1 MIGLEQV
8 SFGYGEK
15 QETLSHVSATVARG
29 ECVLLCGA
37 SGCGKTTVTKLIN
50 GLIPAFTPGCRLEG
64 RVMVNRLAPRETPM
78 YELAQRVGS
87 VFQNPKSQFFNLDTD
102 SELAFGLENEGRP
115 PEEIRKL
122 DVDVLIGTDGRA
134 EFLDKMAAAAAEK
147 LRWEHV
153 EDAGLPRAFEQ
164 LPSGGLAERT
174 RALLKVEDGCNN
186 FCTYCIIPYA
196 RGRVRSMP
204 LQAAVEQAKGLA
216 AEGYREIVINGI
228 EISSWG
234 WEWKDGSCLRQL
246 LAALCAAVPA
256 VRIRL
261 GSLEPR
267 TIDED
272 FCKTLCVY
280 PNLCPQF
287 HLSLQSGS
295 DTVLQRMHRRYDTAR
310 YLESVRLL
318 RQYFPGCAVTT
329 DLIVG
334 FPGETEEEF
343 GQSLD
348 FLRTCGLSMFHI
360 FPYSRRK
367 GTPAAAMPGQIPNA
381 VKERR
386 AAEAAAVA
394 AELET
399 QYHTALL
406 GTTQQVLLEQEED
419 GLYAGHAM
427 NYVKV
432 YVQAAD
438 LHNEIRAVRITELCR
453 DGVFGEL
460 E

>member
-1 MIGLEQV
+1 MKFACYTLGCKVNQYETQAMEQLLV
-8 SFGYGEK
+8 QSGHTLGSFDEICDGYIIN
-15 QETLSHVSATVARG
+15 T
-29 ECVLLCGA
+29 C
-37 SGCGKTTVTKLIN
+37 TVTAVSDKKSRNAIRRVRKLN
-50 GLIPAFTPGCRLEG
+50 PAAAVGVCGC
-64 RVMVNRLAPRETPM
+64 
-78 YELAQRVGS
+78 YAQS
-87 VFQNPKSQFFNLDTD
+87 SPD
-102 SELAFGLENEGRP
+102 
-115 PEEIRKL
+115 EIRKL
-122 DVDVLIGTDGRA
+122 DVDVLIGTDGREA
-134 EFLDKMAAAAAEK
+134 FVRHMIEAAATRQK
-147 LRWEHV
+147 WERV
-153 EDAGLPRAFEQ
+153 DDAGQPRAFEI
-164 LPSGGLAERT
+164 LPAGGLAART

-334 FPGETEEEF
+334 FPGETQEEF
-343 GQSLD
+343 EQSLD
-348 FLRTCGLSMFHI
+348 FAREIGFAKVHV
-360 FPYSRRK
+360 FAYSIRP
-367 GTPAAAMPGQIPNA
+367 GT
-381 VKERR
+381 R
-386 AAEAAAVA
+386 AAKMPDQLTRQQKEQRSHQMAQVTEESRKSFLQSQVGMVESVLFETEKLDGMQHGYTKNYTPVCVQSDR
-394 AELET
+394 ELCGSI
-399 QYHTALL
+399 HS
-406 GTTQQVLLEQEED
+406 
-419 GLYAGHAM
+419 
-427 NYVKV
+427 
-432 YVQAAD
+432 
-438 LHNEIRAVRITELCR
+438 VRITGAKDDYCIGQLLTEQ
-453 DGVFGEL
+453 EQA